1 MSVYDLALNMGCK
14 VKQIESHYSHVV
26 SKQRRQ
32 QITRTNRKKR
42 ADSTV
47 DGAVMQDY
55 VFMAEAMRRYKA
67 GELSDKA
74 FLELARGALR

>member
-1 MSVYDLALNMGCK
+1 MGCK

-47 DGAVMQDY
+47 DGAVMQDD

-67 GELSDKA
+67 GGSCQKDW
-74 FLELARGALR
+74 R